1 MMQIN
6 IISILLFIISPFLA
20 LPTILYGVVKKNK
33 TSIVLFIILFSF
45 LSYLFIPNYSDDKS
59 RYIEMYEGYKDWGYI
74 KFILYYLSISQD
86 FILQTF
92 IKIAAEIGVKP
103 QIVFFTITSVVFSII
118 FMIWRKMSLILQF
131 TQTQA
136 TVSLLLAITSVSLL
150 DLFSGTRF
158 MLGAAVML
166 FAYFQGFIINK
177 RWYPYIWLIIAVNI
191 HFSLLVFMIIYLF
204 IKIFN
209 RYPVIVKIFFIVS
222 FCFLIM
228 PKEFLSNILKTIGLG
243 GALGAKGG
251 SYTGSDDFLDNY
263 FKEAG
268 SAGLIIY
275 FCQMLWILMMY
286 IYLFLHIKTTKYHHL
301 MILSVVAVMNIFFST
316 TTIYMRYSLFVKLIF
331 VIVLFVDIKEYKLK
345 KTPILFIIAFIIILI
360 TQFIIARYNIDKS
373 YTKESFFL
381 WDILNQRP
389 VTSNDLIY

>member
-1 MMQIN
+1 MQIN

-59 RYIEMYEGYKDWGYI
+59 RYIEMYEGYRDWGYI

-136 TVSLLLAITSVSLL
+136 TVSLLLAVTSVSLL

-204 IKIFN
+204 VKIFN
-209 RYPVIVKIFFIVS
+209 RYPVIVKIFFIIS
-222 FCFLIM
+222 FCFLII

-251 SYTGSDDFLDNY
+251 SYTDSDDFLDNY

-275 FCQMLWILMMY
+275 FCQMLWIFMMY

-301 MILSVVAVMNIFFST
+301 MIFSVVAVMNIFFST

-345 KTPILFIIAFIIILI
+345 KIPILFIIAFIIILI

>member
-1 MMQIN
+1 MQIN

-59 RYIEMYEGYKDWGYI
+59 RYIEMYEGYRDWGYI

-136 TVSLLLAITSVSLL
+136 TVSLLLAVTSVSLL

-166 FAYFQGFIINK
+166 FAYFQGF
-177 RWYPYIWLIIAVNI
+177 
-191 HFSLLVFMIIYLF
+191 
-204 IKIFN
+204 
-209 RYPVIVKIFFIVS
+209 
-222 FCFLIM
+222 
-228 PKEFLSNILKTIGLG
+228 
-243 GALGAKGG
+243 
-251 SYTGSDDFLDNY
+251 
-263 FKEAG
+263 
-268 SAGLIIY
+268 
-275 FCQMLWILMMY
+275 
-286 IYLFLHIKTTKYHHL
+286 
-301 MILSVVAVMNIFFST
+301 
-316 TTIYMRYSLFVKLIF
+316 
-331 VIVLFVDIKEYKLK
+331 
-345 KTPILFIIAFIIILI
+345 
-360 TQFIIARYNIDKS
+360 
-373 YTKESFFL
+373 
-381 WDILNQRP
+381 
-389 VTSNDLIY
+389 